1 MIVLY
6 NAKDY
11 EAELKSGEGVYWQSS
26 EPIDLRQKDVT
37 SDSDLND
44 PDSH

>member
-1 MIVLY
+1 MEFEMIVLY

-26 EPIDLRQKDVT
+26 EPIDLRQKM
-37 SDSDLND
+37 L
-44 PDSH
+44 HLIRI